1 MNLDVP
7 SIANTMIQ
15 GVRQAIGKRWPVIR
29 AVAEPELRLLAQK
42 LEDVQQ
48 LYANGDIDANRAL
61 QMVEMQRNTAMGVLR
76 MVQGLGVLTAREAI
90 DAAARAAGSVV
101 NRLVGF
107 ELIRTK
113 GEVMSTRDQEI
124 QKETTTSQESA
135 KGSSTGRTKENP
147 TVSPAKP
154 ASRPVKAQFKAG
166 KDI

>member
-15 GVRQAIGKRWPVIR
+15 GVRQAIGKRWSAIR
-29 AVAEPELRLLAQK
+29 AIAEPELRLLAQK

-48 LYANGDIDANRAL
+48 LYASGEIDANRAL
-61 QMVEMQRNTAMGVLR
+61 QLVEMQRNTAMGVLR
-76 MVQGLGVLTAREAI
+76 TVQGLGVLTAREAL
-90 DAAARAAGSVV
+90 DAAAHAAGSVV

-124 QKETTTSQESA
+124 PKETTTSQESA
-135 KGSSTGRTKENP
+135 KDSSTGRTKENP